1 MSTPARRLIK
11 VLHGDCDPF
20 VARPSLYCDIS
31 LTLYRDAH
39 RSMWLSLLKLARS
52 TLYGEKSS
60 LKCARH
66 RRLLP
71 LLVLIAP
78 LLVPRPSYA
87 GDPTKDCHIGTYRLT
102 DHTVV
107 DIAPSDDDALRW
119 RRFDGTSGALTKTA
133 AGDWLNRT
141 GWTGRPDGKVV
152 HFADCATGD
161 ISFAGI
167 TGHKIDFF
175 VRETS
180 IDRDGVKL
188 AGRLVLPTGR
198 DPVPLVVLVHGSESD
213 SALDY
218 YALQRM
224 LPAAGIGVFVYD
236 KRGTGASTGTFTMNF
251 SVLADDAVAAMQA
264 ARRLAG
270 ARTSRVGYYGTSQG
284 GWIAPLAA
292 IRAKVDFVIVGYG
305 LAVSP
310 IEEDQE
316 EAALDMKL
324 RGYGPETM
332 AKALEVTVAAEAML
346 QGFSPES
353 VRQFQSTRTKYQDE
367 AWFKYLHGNVT
378 RFALSMP
385 LEKLK
390 AEVAPMLAGVE
401 WNYDPMPVLR
411 QQTTP
416 QLWILGED
424 DLEAPSAETASRLLK
439 LAAEGRPFTVAL
451 FPHAEHGIFEFETDA
466 EGNRL
471 DTRNPDGFFA
481 MIHDFAAQGRL
492 SGHYGAKVA
501 PPPTSM
507 P

>member
-1 MSTPARRLIK
+1 M
-11 VLHGDCDPF
+11 
-20 VARPSLYCDIS
+20 
-31 LTLYRDAH
+31 
-39 RSMWLSLLKLARS
+39 
-52 TLYGEKSS
+52 
-60 LKCARH
+60 
-66 RRLLP
+66 LP

-78 LLVPRPSYA
+78 MLVPQPSYA
-87 GDPTKDCHIGTYRLT
+87 GDSVRDCRIGAYRLT

-133 AGDWLNRT
+133 GGDWISST

-152 HFADCATGD
+152 HFDDCSTGD

-167 TGHKIDFF
+167 AGHKIDFL

-188 AGRLVLPTGR
+188 AGRLVLPIGR
-198 DPVPLVVLVHGSESD
+198 DPVPLVVLVHGSESS
-213 SALDY
+213 SARDF
-218 YALQRM
+218 YALQRI
-224 LPAAGIGVFVYD
+224 LPAAGIGVFVFD
-236 KRGTGASTGTFTMNF
+236 KRGTGASTGAFTMNF
-251 SVLADDAVAAMQA
+251 SVLADDAVAAMRA

-270 ARTSRVGYYGTSQG
+270 ERTGRVGYYGTSQG

-292 IRAKVDFVIVGYG
+292 LRARVDFVIVGYG

-310 IEEDQE
+310 IQEDQE

-324 RGYGPETM
+324 RGYGPEII
-332 AKALEVTVAAEAML
+332 AKALEVTVAAEGMMRS
-346 QGFSPES
+346 GFSPES
-353 VRQFQSTRTKYQDE
+353 VGRFQSIRAKYQGE

-378 RFALSMP
+378 YFALSMP

-390 AEVAPMLAGVE
+390 SEVAPVLAGVQ

-411 QQTTP
+411 KQTAP

-424 DLEAPSAETASRLLK
+424 DLAAPSAETASRLHK
-439 LAAEGRPFTVAL
+439 LAAEGRPFTVAV
-451 FPHAEHGIFEFETDA
+451 FPRTEHGIFEFETDA
-466 EGNRL
+466 QGNRL

-481 MIHDFAAQGRL
+481 MIRDFAAHGHL

-501 PPPTSM
+501 LPPAAM
-507 P
+507 H

>member
-1 MSTPARRLIK
+1 M
-11 VLHGDCDPF
+11 
-20 VARPSLYCDIS
+20 
-31 LTLYRDAH
+31 
-39 RSMWLSLLKLARS
+39 
-52 TLYGEKSS
+52 
-60 LKCARH
+60 
-66 RRLLP
+66 LLP

-87 GDPTKDCHIGTYRLT
+87 DDPTKNCHIGAYRLT

-119 RRFDGTSGALTKTA
+119 RRLDGTSGALTNAA
-133 AGDWLNRT
+133 AGGWLSST

-152 HFADCATGD
+152 RFAACATGD

-167 TGHKIDFF
+167 TGHKIDFL
-175 VRETS
+175 VRETA

-188 AGRLVLPTGR
+188 AGRLVLPMGR
-198 DPVPLVVLVHGSESD
+198 DPVPLVILVHGSESD
-213 SALDY
+213 SALDF

-270 ARTSRVGYYGTSQG
+270 ERISRVGYYGTSQG

-292 IRAKVDFVIVGYG
+292 LRAKVDFVIVGFG

-324 RGYGPETM
+324 RGYGPETT
-332 AKALEVTVAAEAML
+332 AKALEITVAAEAML
-346 QGFSPES
+346 QAGCSPET
-353 VRQFQSTRTKYQDE
+353 VGQFQSIRGKYQDE

-385 LEKLK
+385 PEKLK
-390 AEVAPMLAGVE
+390 AEVVPMLAGVE

-411 QQTTP
+411 EQTTP

-424 DLEAPSAETASRLLK
+424 DLEAPIAETASRLHR
-439 LAAEGRPFTVAL
+439 LAAEGRPFTVAV
-451 FPHAEHGIFEFETDA
+451 FPHTEHGIFEFETDT

-471 DTRNPDGFFA
+471 DTRNPDGFFS
-481 MIHDFAAQGRL
+481 MIHDFAAHGRL